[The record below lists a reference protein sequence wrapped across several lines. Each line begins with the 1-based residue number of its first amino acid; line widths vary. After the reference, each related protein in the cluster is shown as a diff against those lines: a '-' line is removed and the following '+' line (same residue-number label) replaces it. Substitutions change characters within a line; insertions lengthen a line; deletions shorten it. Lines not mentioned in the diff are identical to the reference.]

1 MKQIKSP
8 TILQALFPIIFLVV
22 LLTINVSVFG
32 DDALS
37 GSIQIVLILSSA
49 FASIIAFNL
58 GFTWLEIQKG
68 IEVKMKTD
76 LNVSKSLKFKSLE
89 VVLEIQNSKVL
100 K

>member
-37 GSIQIVLILSSA
+37 RSLLDDEQEMR
-49 FASIIAFNL
+49 F
-58 GFTWLEIQKG
+58 ERMMQRK
-68 IEVKMKTD
+68 KMMEK
-76 LNVSKSLKFKSLE
+76 NK
-89 VVLEIQNSKVL
+89 IMGRNSRL
-100 K
+100 

>member
-58 GFTWLEIQKG
+58 GLSG
-68 IEVKMKTD
+68 IAYKEMIKTALFEKSNDKYWQQQMEMD
-76 LNVSKSLKFKSLE
+76 LWIYQILDNL
-89 VVLEIQNSKVL
+89 
-100 K
+100 